1 MAKKLRLTKRYR
13 DALKS
18 FLLPRYKTYE
28 HARMKEDF
36 EKIVGMLEHEA
47 NKPEFNVPIS
57 FTSDHNGTAVSLE
70 RTVHCVR
77 HVNATF
83 LVQFH
88 AFLNKDF
95 APAIQEQKNV

>member
-1 MAKKLRLTKRYR
+1 MSKLRLTKRYR
-13 DALKS
+13 EALKR

-36 EKIVGMLEHEA
+36 EKIVGKLEYEA
-47 NKPEFNVPIS
+47 NKPEHNVPVS
-57 FTSDHNGTAVSLE
+57 FTSDHSASPVSLE

-77 HVNATF
+77 HVNGTF

-88 AFLNKDF
+88 AFLKKDF
-95 APAIQEQKNV
+95 APAVLQSK

>member
-1 MAKKLRLTKRYR
+1 MSKLRLTKRYR

-18 FLLPRYKTYE
+18 FLLSRYKTYE

-36 EKIVGMLEHEA
+36 EKIVGMLEKEA
-47 NKPEFNVPIS
+47 NKPEYNVPMS
-57 FTSDHNGTAVSLE
+57 FTSDHIGNAVSLE

-77 HVNATF
+77 HVNGTF

-88 AFLNKDF
+88 AFLKKDF
-95 APAIQEQKNV
+95 APAISQSK